1 MTSTSP
7 VFTEGGIST
16 HRMTLSE
23 LSRGII
29 EGIKAGLYTGDE
41 VFVVSKDPEGNGFL
55 AFECFVEVTTTSR
68 TFQAAPGYFHID
80 KWRDRMSED
89 PNDVKCAVL
98 MSLYEIDPE
107 F

>member
-1 MTSTSP
+1 MTDTSP
-7 VFTEGGIST
+7 VFNPDGIST

-55 AFECFVEVTTTSR
+55 AFEYFAEVTDKAVTY
-68 TFQAAPGYFHID
+68 QAAPAFLHID
-80 KWRDRMSED
+80 KYRDRLSED
-89 PNDVKCAVL
+89 PTDIPAVVL

-107 F
+107 I

>member
-7 VFTEGGIST
+7 VFNEDGIST
-16 HRMTLSE
+16 HRMTLKE

-55 AFECFVEVTTTSR
+55 AFECFAEVTDHSVTY
-68 TFQAAPGYFHID
+68 QAAPGFLHID

-89 PNDVKCAVL
+89 PNDVPCAVL